1 MHRILS
7 IGSVLLLASGCV
19 VREVR
24 QSPPVVVYRESPPPP
39 PVYAPQPQPVYAPPP
54 PPAAPVVAQDPE
66 WEAVSIEP
74 AFDQP
79 APVAIPWAPPP
90 MLWDPPPPRPWF
102 EAVWV
107 GGHWTWWNG
116 EWVWARGYWA
126 RPPRSGWVYAEPYYE
141 YRGSVVVFVAG
152 FWRPVTRIFVPPPP
166 TVYIPVVQVRVVH
179 VGYARPIGPH
189 GVFVPPPPGSQPG
202 VIVPCPVGTPPAV
215 VLSAPPVVRPGM
227 VVRPVSRA
235 GVVEVVAPA
244 GVTREGRP
252 VSAQAPVVAHDAAS
266 VHPVVV
272 APPPPIRNAGPRG
285 VNEPVPFPSRN
296 PPATVGGAP
305 VATPVPA
312 PSSAPAQS
320 GTSTVT
326 VRPVPPPPTSL
337 PPVQPVLRP
346 ESMGGERGNPRPWS
360 NGDDR
365 PGNEPI
371 LRPVPRAETMG
382 GERGKPRPWSNGD
395 DRAGNEGPRAGATP
409 RPPPVQNAP
418 PAASPS
424 APAAPPREAQQATPR
439 VANRDEPAPKRGA
452 PPKVDPQDKKKGH
465 RDPYER

>member
-1 MHRILS
+1 MRRILS
-7 IGSVLLLASGCV
+7 MGSVLLLASGCV

-24 QSPPVVVYRESPPPP
+24 QAPPVVVYREPPPAPPP
-39 PVYAPQPQPVYAPPP
+39 PVYAPPPP

-66 WEAVSIEP
+66 WESVSIEP

-102 EAVWV
+102 DAVWV

-126 RPPRSGWVYAEPYYE
+126 RAPRAGWVYAEPYYE
-141 YRGSVVVFVAG
+141 YRGNVVVFVAG
-152 FWRPVTRIFVPPPP
+152 FWRPVTRVFIPPPP

-179 VGYARPIGPH
+179 VGYARPNGPH

-202 VIVPCPVGTPPAV
+202 VIVPCPVGTSPAV

-272 APPPPIRNAGPRG
+272 APAPPIRNPGRR
-285 VNEPVPFPSRN
+285 VNEPVPFPSQN
-296 PPATVGGAP
+296 PPATVGGEP
-305 VATPVPA
+305 VTRPVPA
-312 PSSAPAQS
+312 PSSAPGQS

-326 VRPVPPPPTSL
+326 VRPVPPPPNSL

-365 PGNEPI
+365 QGNEPI
-371 LRPVPRAETMG
+371 LKPVPRAESMG
-382 GERGKPRPWSNGD
+382 GDRGKPRPWSNGG
-395 DRAGNEGPRAGATP
+395 DRNGNDGSRPDATP
-409 RPPPVQNAP
+409 RPPPVQSAP
-418 PAASPS
+418 PAARPS
-424 APAAPPREAQQATPR
+424 APAAAPRESEQATPP
-439 VANRDEPAPKRGA
+439 VANRAEPAPKRQA
-452 PPKVDPQDKKKGH
+452 PPKVDPQDRKGS
-465 RDPYER
+465 RDSYER

>member
-1 MHRILS
+1 MRRMLFM
-7 IGSVLLLASGCV
+7 GCVLLAASGCV

-24 QSPPVVVYRESPPPP
+24 QAPPPVVYREPPPP
-39 PVYAPQPQPVYAPPP
+39 PPVYAPPP
-54 PPAAPVVAQDPE
+54 PPAAPVVAQDQE
-66 WEAVSIEP
+66 WEAVAIEP

-90 MLWDPPPPRPWF
+90 MLWDPPPSRPWF
-102 EAVWV
+102 DAVWV

-116 EWVWARGYWA
+116 EWVWARGHWA
-126 RPPRSGWVYAEPYYE
+126 RPPSSGWVYAEPYYE
-141 YRGSVVVFVAG
+141 YRGNVVVFVAG
-152 FWRPVTRIFVPPPP
+152 FWRPVTRVFVPPPP

-227 VVRPVSRA
+227 VIRHVPRA

-252 VSAQAPVVAHDAAS
+252 VTAQAPVVAHDAAS

-285 VNEPVPFPSRN
+285 VKEPVPFPSRN
-296 PPATVGGAP
+296 APATVGGDP
-305 VATPVPA
+305 VTRPVPA
-312 PSSAPAQS
+312 PSSAPAPS
-320 GTSTVT
+320 GTGTVS
-326 VRPVPPPPTSL
+326 VQPVPPAPAGQ

-346 ESMGGERGNPRPWS
+346 ESMGGRGNPRPWS

-382 GERGKPRPWSNGD
+382 GG
-395 DRAGNEGPRAGATP
+395 GATTTGCTE
-409 RPPPVQNAP
+409 
-418 PAASPS
+418 AASW
-424 APAAPPREAQQATPR
+424 ATT
-439 VANRDEPAPKRGA
+439 GA
-452 PPKVDPQDKKKGH
+452 CAVT
-465 RDPYER
+465 

>member
-1 MHRILS
+1 M
-7 IGSVLLLASGCV
+7 GCAVLASGCV

-24 QSPPVVVYRESPPPP
+24 EPPPPVVYREPAPPPPP
-39 PVYAPQPQPVYAPPP
+39 PVVYGPPP
-54 PPAAPVVAQDPE
+54 PPAPAPVVAQDPG

-74 AFDQP
+74 PMEQP

-102 EAVWV
+102 DAVWV

-116 EWVWARGYWA
+116 EWVWARGHWA
-126 RPPRSGWVYAEPYYE
+126 RPPTVGWVYSEPYYE
-141 YRGSVVVFVAG
+141 YRGDAVVFVAG
-152 FWRPVTRIFVPPPP
+152 FWRPQYRVFVPPPP
-166 TVYIPVVQVRVVH
+166 TVYIQVVQVRVVH
-179 VGYARPIGPH
+179 VGYVRPIGPH

-227 VVRPVSRA
+227 VVRPVSRG

-252 VSAQAPVVAHDAAS
+252 VNARAPVVAHDAAS

-272 APPPPIRNAGPRG
+272 VPPPARNAGGPGRG
-285 VNEPVPFPSRN
+285 VNEPASFPSRGPPATVSQPAPFPSRGPGRGVN
-296 PPATVGGAP
+296 EPAPFPSRGPPATVGGPP

-312 PSSAPAQS
+312 QP
-320 GTSTVT
+320 GTGTVS
-326 VRPVPPPPTSL
+326 VRQPPPPQAGQ
-337 PPVQPVLRP
+337 PPVEPVLRP
-346 ESMGGERGNPRPWS
+346 ESMGDRGGPRPWS

-365 PGNEPI
+365 TGNEGPI
-371 LRPVPRAETMG
+371 LRPVPR
-382 GERGKPRPWSNGD
+382 P
-395 DRAGNEGPRAGATP
+395 EGTP

-418 PAASPS
+418 AASRPS
-424 APAAPPREAQQATPR
+424 GPPVAAPAQSSAAETRPAAAPPASRR
-439 VANRDEPAPKRGA
+439 VEPAPGRPRA
-452 PPKVDPQDKKKGH
+452 PQKVDPQEKKGH
-465 RDPYER
+465 PDPRER